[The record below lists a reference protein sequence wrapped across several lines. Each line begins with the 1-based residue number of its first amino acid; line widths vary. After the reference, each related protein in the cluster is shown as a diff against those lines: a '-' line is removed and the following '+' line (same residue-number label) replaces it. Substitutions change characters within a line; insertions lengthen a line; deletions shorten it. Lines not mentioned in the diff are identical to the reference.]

1 MKTYLK
7 TILISI
13 AFLILTISSIREVF
27 LLPMLAFMLHDASY
41 ELWFITVPT
50 ITKIIA
56 AILIFKKPKT
66 SVVILGIT
74 VAYYFISRAI
84 IHKTTHGYPSFF
96 YNEVLTQVLSL
107 TLVFLALKIQ
117 KPKES

>member
-13 AFLILTISSIREVF
+13 AFLILTISSIREIL

-41 ELWFITVPT
+41 ELLFIIVPT
-50 ITKIIA
+50 ITKVVS
-56 AILIFKKPKT
+56 AILIFKKPKI
-66 SVVILGIT
+66 SVLILGAT

-96 YNEVLTQVLSL
+96 YDEVLTQALPL
-107 TLVFLALKIQ
+107 ALIFLALKIQ
-117 KPKES
+117 KTKAP